1 MNTKKTAIV
10 TGGAGFIG
18 SHLVDY
24 LLDLGWKVRVIDNES
39 SESHDS
45 FYWNEEAEN
54 YILDICDYENIRPLF
69 NDVDAVFHLAAESRI
84 QPTLENPILAAQVNS
99 VGTCTVLQCAKE
111 AEVTQ
116 CRDNAKRLLKSLLG
130 EQGCW

>member
-84 QPTLENPILAAQVNS
+84 QPTLKNPILAAQVNS
-99 VGTCTVLQCAKE
+99 VGTCTVLQCAK
-111 AEVTQ
+111 
-116 CRDNAKRLLKSLLG
+116 
-130 EQGCW
+130 